1 MKSEQNRRITTNQF
15 GEINLADEELVCITN
30 GVLGYEIF
38 KNYVILERE
47 EYRPFKWMI
56 AVEDPTLMFVVIDPL
71 LFFPDYAPNI
81 SKTDLKNLDISESKN
96 SKIYSIVTLAE
107 FPDEITV
114 NLSGPICVNIQTLNA
129 KQIALTGDTY
139 STKHNL
145 FKNEMK
151 LFKEDISC

>member
-1 MKSEQNRRITTNQF
+1 MNSEQNRRITTNQF
-15 GEINLADEELVCITN
+15 GEINLDDEELVCITN
-30 GVLGYEIF
+30 GVLGYEQY

-47 EYRPFKWMI
+47 ESRPFKWMI
-56 AVEDPTLMFVVIDPL
+56 AVDNPSLIFVVIDPL
-71 LFFPDYAPNI
+71 LFFPNYAPNI
-81 SKTDLKNLDISESKN
+81 SKTDLKNLNITEPEN

-107 FPDEITV
+107 VPEEITV
-114 NLSGPICVNIQTLNA
+114 NLSGPICVNTQTFIA

-139 STKHNL
+139 STQHNL